1 VKDVFKDM
9 RIFSDVVPLST
20 TRWQQHTSFS
30 LYLNFIPFDFM
41 NFMVMTTALITLV
54 KLFILQTNSI
64 LIWNLKSGVAH
75 FKISVY

>member
-30 LYLNFIPFDFM
+30 LYFNFIPFDFVNM
-41 NFMVMTTALITLV
+41 LMTTALITFV

-64 LIWNLKSGVAH
+64 LIWNLKSDVAH